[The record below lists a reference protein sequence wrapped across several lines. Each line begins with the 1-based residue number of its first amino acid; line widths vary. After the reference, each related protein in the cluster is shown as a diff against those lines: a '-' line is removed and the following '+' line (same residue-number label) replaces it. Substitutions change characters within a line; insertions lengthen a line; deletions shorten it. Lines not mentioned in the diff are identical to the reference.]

1 MRIYEF
7 APQQTPTGQDPVFD
21 DPEMVKVLAHYF
33 GNNNIK
39 NLYASSPYNPNAD
52 WKTRASKGIYDK
64 IVRDVKPLLQQT
76 PVNVNA
82 VLSVINKG
90 LPWGVS
96 IPSQITTMVMAQ
108 DKRDQAAAASEQ
120 AAKITKVKPV
130 DDKPADTW
138 VIAGEPPQA
147 MAKP

>member
-7 APQQTPTGQDPVFD
+7 APQQAVTGQDPVFD

-33 GNNNIK
+33 GHNNIK

-52 WKTRASKGIYDK
+52 WSTRAAKGIYDK

-76 PVNVNA
+76 PINVNA

-96 IPSQITTMVMAQ
+96 IPPQITTMIMAQ
-108 DKRDQAAAASEQ
+108 NNRDQAVADQ
-120 AAKITKVKPV
+120 AAKITPGKPTG
-130 DDKPADTW
+130 DKQVGNW
-138 VIAGEPPQA
+138 VIVDEPPE
-147 MAKP
+147 AKP